1 MAYRF
6 EIPSL
11 SFLVACSQPKS
22 STKIAN
28 SDAGILL
35 LKVNPE
41 IAIFYDEEGKVT
53 NIESRNDDAK
63 KIIESYTDFKGKDAK
78 KVVTDL
84 VAVMGKAGY
93 LVEEIEGSPRKIVI
107 EIEKGSRID
116 DKAFLD
122 DIVLDVKKYVNEN
135 QFKASFDIEGE
146 SDYGIEQY
154 VDTDYGIDNDGI
166 TDYNKNKVNNKKVQD
181 DDSDYGPNN
190 DGITDYNKTS
200 NNKKVQNN
208 DSDYGP
214 NNDGVTDYSK
224 KTNSN
229 SSNNTSNNSSNSS
242 SNNSNYGNSNYGNSN
257 YDDGDND

>member
-1 MAYRF
+1 
-6 EIPSL
+6 
-11 SFLVACSQPKS
+11 
-22 STKIAN
+22 
-28 SDAGILL
+28 
-35 LKVNPE
+35 
-41 IAIFYDEEGKVT
+41 
-53 NIESRNDDAK
+53 
-63 KIIESYTDFKGKDAK
+63 
-78 KVVTDL
+78 
-84 VAVMGKAGY
+84 MGKAGY

-190 DGITDYNKTS
+190 DG
-200 NNKKVQNN
+200 
-208 DSDYGP
+208 
-214 NNDGVTDYSK
+214 VTDYSK

-242 SNNSNYGNSNYGNSN
+242 SNNSNYGNSNY
-257 YDDGDND
+257 DDGDND